1 MRIFLGVL
9 LISLGLENPLL
20 CVLTSALCRSLVVPS
35 AIASLPITPVR
46 RWEALRF
53 SDVRTICC
61 LPSLPCRDP
70 FLCLLGELPKFSS
83 IFIFSF
89 AIPVSLQSPH
99 LTSLVALLNSKPL
112 QPVSVTFHHT
122 STGTPASNRSKNQA
136 FRSPG
141 SLQCLSNRYQSSFMV

>member
-1 MRIFLGVL
+1 MQCLQRLPLFP
-9 LISLGLENPLL
+9 SLQFIGEG
-20 CVLTSALCRSLVVPS
+20 
-35 AIASLPITPVR
+35 
-46 RWEALRF
+46 LRF

-61 LPSLPCRDP
+61 LPSLPRQDP

-89 AIPVSLQSPH
+89 SIPVSLQSPH

-122 STGTPASNRSKNQA
+122 STGMPASNRPTSDARLAAVSVQQGPELIYGVTGNSKCSVCSTGWHRPEWL
-136 FRSPG
+136 FKE
-141 SLQCLSNRYQSSFMV
+141 QS